1 MSAGAFSNL
10 CMRMGLMPMSCTLEK
25 ERHVS
30 INRHPEWG
38 GFVKAFNGIARHRHR
53 YEVFRDFVTMAAITL
68 HNAIR
73 KDEKLEAE
81 YLAIVKRYS
90 RDEVNEFCGLLG
102 RLVVLL
108 DVEPQDVLGPL
119 YMELELG
126 NTNTGQFFTPHEI
139 SELMASLTYGEE
151 LKTLDKSFITVC
163 EPACGAGGMVLAF
176 VKVMLSHGHNPAE
189 RLWVQAQDIDRT
201 AAMMCYL
208 QMALWHIPGV
218 VIVGNTLAGETRELF
233 YTPAHHL
240 GFWRHKLKRQD
251 AEIEAAK
258 LMTVEPGGA
267 DNQAHQRR
275 EVKFEM
281 EAMGDTTVA
290 TATPETEVRSP
301 MQPVFRQQLGFD
313 FEL

>member
-38 GFVKAFNGIARHRHR
+38 SFVKAFNGIARHRHR
-53 YEVFRDFVTMAAITL
+53 YEAFKDFVTMAAISL
-68 HNAIR
+68 HNAIHR
-73 KDEKLEAE
+73 DEKLEAE

-126 NTNTGQFFTPHEI
+126 NNNTGQFFTPHEV

-151 LKTLDKSFITVC
+151 LKTLDKPFITVC

-218 VIVGNTLAGETRELF
+218 VVVGDTLACEAREVF
-233 YTPAHHL
+233 YTPAHYL
-240 GFWRHKLKRQD
+240 GFWRHKLRRRD

-258 LMTVEPGGA
+258 LITAEPDDA
-267 DNQAHQRR
+267 DSQARQRR

-281 EAMGDTTVA
+281 ETMA
-290 TATPETEVRSP
+290 TATPETEEPSP
-301 MQPVFRQQLGFD
+301 LPPIRGQQLGFD